1 MIWADFKTSS
11 RLEDLLSEA
20 SFMTSSTDP
29 LAKSSI
35 LFLASQGSVMLH
47 NISIDWHMDVDW
59 NCLPLGNP

>member
-11 RLEDLLSEA
+11 RLEELFSDA
-20 SFMTSSTDP
+20 SFMIFSTDP

-47 NISIDWHMDVDW
+47 IISVDWHMDVDW
-59 NCLPLGNP
+59 NCLPLGNS